1 MSTATYEKCQL
12 ALRLYRHIMKLHIR
26 RVPDELRLFGKFEN
40 DSPLPIL
47 TPALLGDLYVKQ
59 EFRLHLDKASD
70 D

>member
-1 MSTATYEKCQL
+1 MSTATFEKCQL

-26 RVPDELRLFGKFEN
+26 RVPDELRLFGKFLL
-40 DSPLPIL
+40 SPPVASL
-47 TPALLGDLYVKQ
+47 TPFLGDLYVKQ